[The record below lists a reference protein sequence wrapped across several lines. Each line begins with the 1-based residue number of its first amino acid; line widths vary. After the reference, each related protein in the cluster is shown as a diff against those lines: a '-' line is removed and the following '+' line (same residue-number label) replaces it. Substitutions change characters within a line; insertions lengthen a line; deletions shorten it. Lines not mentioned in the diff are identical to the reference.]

1 MIQFFYGENLSKL
14 SDSISNYAK
23 NNNLQKINL
32 DLNSDNIADILG
44 SLDTPNLFGE
54 SNLFIINITDSEF
67 EDIEKFSKGFKDYF
81 ELILVNDGSIDARGK
96 SFKLLSKYK
105 SQEFV
110 AAAKTSNIFLFTDY
124 LFAKDMKKT
133 FQELENLHQSGE
145 EDLMIF
151 NMIVSSLRSIAGIK
165 FNTKQKNKIPP
176 FKIKQM
182 SSSADK
188 FSEDEIKNL
197 YKILSENDLKFKTGE
212 LTSEMLLLHSINS
225 ILKDGSSK

>member
-1 MIQFFYGENLSKL
+1 MIQFFYGDNLSKL

-23 NNNLQKINL
+23 KNNLQKINYEL
-32 DLNSDNIADILG
+32 SSENIPDILG
-44 SLDTPNLFGE
+44 ALDTPNLFGE
-54 SNLFIINITDSEF
+54 SNLFIVDVTDCEF

-81 ELILVNDGSIDARGK
+81 ELIIVNEGSIDARGK
-96 SFKLLSKYK
+96 SYKLLSKFRP
-105 SQEFV
+105 QEFV

-124 LFAKDMKKT
+124 LFAKDLKKT
-133 FQELENLHQSGE
+133 YQELENLQQSGE

-151 NMIVSSLRSIAGIK
+151 NMIVSTLRSIIGIK
-165 FNTKQKNKIPP
+165 FDTKQKSKIPP
-176 FKIKQM
+176 FKIRQM
-182 SSSADK
+182 TASADK
-188 FSEDEIKNL
+188 FSEEDIRKL